1 MTSPEPPASPS
12 KLAFVDTVPAFKDRL
27 RALIQ
32 QSGLTAGKIA
42 AASGMP
48 RSTAYSLTD
57 VNRSSLPT
65 SDSLQTILD
74 VCAVDDEQVV
84 EWQDALT
91 RVRAMANLTALTADA
106 KINELAAELKA
117 LRKGLG
123 IQAPNLPDHV
133 GARLRQVCGV
143 QDGDSSG
150 TVRDKVSETMRS
162 LITRLPKSQ
171 WEVAR
176 LVFGIGTPPG
186 QRYTDRLA
194 MLGDS
199 ADRNARTMQ
208 RRADDVVYLIAEIAY
223 AAPAPFG
230 QPARTGRK
238 TPWHTSA
245 LAVRLT
251 FGPTGAEVFETR
263 RIISH
268 VDGLEEIEHAISLTR
283 PLQPSRPLP
292 TLEGLGIDVV
302 AGGEVHSV
310 RMVSSTRV
318 AFRLRPPS
326 SLDTGEQHE
335 FFFRIRVDEFPSPF
349 YCCTPEYPCESFDLN
364 VRFDR
369 GRPPTKVWR
378 IDGEFSM
385 DAEDPLAPRKPLWP
399 DNAAEVH
406 TSFHDLEP
414 ARSYGLGWQPADGT
428 AGGLHTH

>member
-1 MTSPEPPASPS
+1 MTSPEPPASPPR
-12 KLAFVDTVPAFKDRL
+12 LAFVNTVPAFKDRL

-32 QSGLTAGKIA
+32 QSGWTAGKIA

-57 VNRSSLPT
+57 GNRSSLPT
-65 SDSLQTILD
+65 ADSLQTILD

-91 RVRAMANLTALTADA
+91 RVRAMTNLTSLTAGA
-106 KINELAAELKA
+106 KIEELSAELKL

-123 IQAPNLPDHV
+123 IQAANLPDHV
-133 GARLRQVCGV
+133 GGRLRQVCGV
-143 QDGDSSG
+143 QDEDSPG

-186 QRYTDRLA
+186 LRYTERL
-194 MLGDS
+194 MLLGDG
-199 ADRNARTMQ
+199 ADRNVRSMQ
-208 RRADDVVYLIAEIAY
+208 RRADDVVYLIAETAY
-223 AAPAPFG
+223 AAPG
-230 QPARTGRK
+230 QLPQAGRK
-238 TPWHTSA
+238 DPWHTSA

-251 FGPTGAEVFETR
+251 FGEAGAEVFETR

-268 VDGLEEIEHAISLTR
+268 VDGLEEIEHSVSLVR
-283 PLQPSRPLP
+283 PLQPGQPLP

-310 RMVSSTRV
+310 RMISSTRV
-318 AFRLRPPS
+318 AFRLRPPRP
-326 SLDTGEQHE
+326 LDTGEEHE

-369 GRPPTKVWR
+369 GRPLVKVWR

-399 DNAAEVH
+399 DGAGEVH
-406 TSFHDLEP
+406 TSFRDLEP